1 MGLTNFTAADFDGSK
16 PVRNMVRSK
25 RDRLSGPQET
35 TKPLPQAT
43 EDPEAVPAGTVPEV
57 LTWVGDDPVRAQKAL
72 DEENKN
78 DRPRKGLVSSLTEKV
93 NSAADGAQDDAKVDE
108 AVEKIQE
115 DVNANDIPADE
126 DDGQSAVD
134 QPVKA
139 NDGTDAT
146 EPTDTN
152 N

>member
-78 DRPRKGLVSSLTEKV
+78 DRPRKGLVSSLTEMV
-93 NSAADGAQDDAKVDE
+93 GDS
-108 AVEKIQE
+108 
-115 DVNANDIPADE
+115 
-126 DDGQSAVD
+126 S
-134 QPVKA
+134 
-139 NDGTDAT
+139 NDGTAVSENDGTVESENDGTVDAN
-146 EPTDTN
+146 EADDASADADAESSFDN
-152 N
+152 

>member
-43 EDPEAVPAGTVPEV
+43 VDPDAVPQGTVPEV

-78 DRPRKGLVSSLTEKV
+78 DRPRKGLVSSLTEMVGESK
-93 NSAADGAQDDAKVDE
+93 NDG
-108 AVEKIQE
+108 
-115 DVNANDIPADE
+115 
-126 DDGQSAVD
+126 SAVSE
-134 QPVKA
+134 
-139 NDGTDAT
+139 NDGTVESENDGTVDAT
-146 EPTDTN
+146 NDDASDADADSSFDN
-152 N
+152 

>member
-1 MGLTNFTAADFDGSK
+1 MGLTNFSAAVFDGSK

-25 RDRLSGPQET
+25 RDRHSGPQET

-78 DRPRKGLVSSLTEKV
+78 DRPRKGLVSSLTEMV
-93 NSAADGAQDDAKVDE
+93 GDS
-108 AVEKIQE
+108 
-115 DVNANDIPADE
+115 
-126 DDGQSAVD
+126 S
-134 QPVKA
+134 
-139 NDGTDAT
+139 NDGTAVSENDGTVESENDGTVDAN
-146 EPTDTN
+146 EADDASADADAESSFDN
-152 N
+152 